1 MGERTEN
8 VVDADL
14 GETLRELAAVVRKRR
29 EADPEKSYTARLLT
43 EPEDTLYKKVVEEAT
58 ELVLAAKDRDHDHI
72 RYEAADLLY
81 HLMALLE
88 RTGVSCG
95 ELAGE
100 LKARMVWHAP
110 QLR

>member
-8 VVDADL
+8 VVDANL
-14 GETLRELAAVVRKRR
+14 GETLSELAAVVRKRR
-29 EADPEKSYTARLLT
+29 SADPKESYTARLLS
-43 EPEDTLYKKVVEEAT
+43 EPEDTLYKKVVEEAA
-58 ELVLAAKDRDHDHI
+58 ELVLAAKDHDHDHI

-88 RTGVSCG
+88 RTGVTCE

-100 LKARMVWHAP
+100 LNARMTWHAP

>member
-14 GETLRELAAVVRKRR
+14 GETLRRLAAVVKGRR
-29 EADPEKSYTARLLT
+29 EASPEESYTARLLT
-43 EPEDTLYKKVVEEAT
+43 EPEDKLYKKIVEEAA
-58 ELVLAAKDRDHDHI
+58 ELVFASKDHDHDHI

-81 HLMALLE
+81 HLMVLLE
-88 RTGVSCG
+88 RTGISCD

-100 LKARMVWHAP
+100 LKSRMA
-110 QLR
+110 

>member
-8 VVDADL
+8 VTDGDL
-14 GETLRELAAVVRKRR
+14 GESLRELASVVKERR
-29 EADPEKSYTARLLT
+29 QASPQESYTARLLT
-43 EPEDTLYKKVVEEAT
+43 EPEDSLYKKVVEEAT
-58 ELVLAAKDRDHDHI
+58 ELVLAAKDHDHDHI

-88 RTGVSCG
+88 RTGVTPA

-100 LKARMVWHAP
+100 LDSRMVWHAP

>member
-8 VVDADL
+8 VQDADL
-14 GETLRELAAVVRKRR
+14 GETLRELAMVVKARR
-29 EADPEKSYTARLLT
+29 AASPKESYTARLLT

-58 ELVLAAKDRDHDHI
+58 ELVLASKDHDHDHI

-88 RTGVSCG
+88 RTGITTE